1 MYGMICYGMTVYVKA
16 LGNLAER
23 APAGKRVTLREGARL
38 QDLLDALCIKA
49 EEVMLAFVNDS
60 LANPSSP
67 LTPECRVYLS
77 PFICGG

>member
-1 MYGMICYGMTVYVKA
+1 MTVYVKA
-16 LGNLAER
+16 IGNLAER
-23 APAGKRVTLREGARL
+23 APDGTRANLPQGARL
-38 QDLLDALCIKA
+38 QDVFDKLGIKA
-49 EEVMLAFVNDS
+49 EEVMLAFVDGS

>member
-1 MYGMICYGMTVYVKA
+1 MTVYVKA
-16 LGNLAER
+16 IGNLAER
-23 APAGKRVTLREGARL
+23 APDGTRVALHERACL
-38 QDLLDALCIKA
+38 QDLLDKLGIKI

-60 LANPSSP
+60 LANPCSP

>member
-1 MYGMICYGMTVYVKA
+1 MTVYVKT
-16 LGNLAER
+16 LGKLAER
-23 APAGKRVTLREGARL
+23 APADTRVTLREGACL
-38 QDLLDALCIKA
+38 QDLLDTLDIKA

-60 LANPSSP
+60 LAKPASP